1 MRCTWIN
8 CQDTGLHPQRDRDGS
23 AWSTLCEAHKL
34 ALDQVMAEGNVKN
47 ILSSWVKASGGTQA
61 MMR

>member
-1 MRCTWIN
+1 MRCTWVD
-8 CQDTGLHPQRDRDGS
+8 CQDTGLHAQLDRDGR

-34 ALDQVMAEGNVKN
+34 ALDQVMVEGNVKK
-47 ILSSWVKASGGTQA
+47 IISSWIKASGGSRA